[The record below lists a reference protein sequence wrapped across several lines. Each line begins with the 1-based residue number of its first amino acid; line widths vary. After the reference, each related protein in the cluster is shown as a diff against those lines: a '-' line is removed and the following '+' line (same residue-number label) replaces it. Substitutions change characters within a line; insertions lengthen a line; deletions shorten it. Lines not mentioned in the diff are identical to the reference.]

1 MEIRFSMKNRLTL
14 VALTLV
20 LLIVLTACGDKTTL
34 TTSSPDTS
42 GEPGEAVSK
51 YFDDDG
57 NTVGQVFV
65 RAGSV
70 QSDGYV
76 SLFVEIPIT
85 PDRFYRLNS
94 FSLEFVSEKD
104 QPSIL
109 VEPSGQLFNGME
121 FSQIDNVVRIGVPYA
136 GKRGNSTILINF
148 LAEDAAFAGDGLRL
162 NSMLEMDSGIGK
174 ASLLFKPAP

>member
-1 MEIRFSMKNRLTL
+1 MFAMENRLTL
-14 VALTLV
+14 VILTLALLVV
-20 LLIVLTACGDKTTL
+20 LAACGENTTL

-42 GEPGEAVSK
+42 GEPGEALSK
-51 YFDDDG
+51 YFDKDG

-65 RAGSV
+65 RAGNV
-70 QSDGYV
+70 KPDGYV
-76 SLFVEIPIT
+76 SFYVEIPIT
-85 PDRFYRLNS
+85 PDRYYRLNS

-121 FSQIDNVVRIGVPYA
+121 FSQIGNVVRVGVPYA

-174 ASLLFKPAP
+174 ASLLIKPAT

>member
-1 MEIRFSMKNRLTL
+1 MKSRLTL
-14 VALTLV
+14 LALTLALLVV
-20 LLIVLTACGDKTTL
+20 LAACGAKTTL
-34 TTSSPDTS
+34 TTSPPATS
-42 GEPGEAVSK
+42 SEPGEAVSI

-65 RAGSV
+65 RAGIV
-70 QSDGYV
+70 KPDGYV
-76 SLFVEIPIT
+76 SFLVEIPKT
-85 PDRFYRLNS
+85 PDRYYRLNS

-162 NSMLEMDSGIGK
+162 NSMLEMDSGTGR
-174 ASLLFKPAP
+174 ASLLIKPATP

>member
-1 MEIRFSMKNRLTL
+1 MKSRLTL
-14 VALTLV
+14 LTLTLALLVV
-20 LLIVLTACGDKTTL
+20 LAACGDNTTL

-42 GEPGEAVSK
+42 REPGEAVSK
-51 YFDDDG
+51 YFDDNG
-57 NTVGQVFV
+57 NTSGQFIVG
-65 RAGSV
+65 AGSV
-70 QSDGYV
+70 QSVVYV
-76 SLFVEIPIT
+76 SSYVEIPIT
-85 PDRFYRLNS
+85 PDRYYRLNS

-148 LAEDAAFAGDGLRL
+148 LAENAAFAGDGLRL
-162 NSMLEMDSGIGK
+162 NSMLAMDSGIGK
-174 ASLLFKPAP
+174 ASLCLKPAP